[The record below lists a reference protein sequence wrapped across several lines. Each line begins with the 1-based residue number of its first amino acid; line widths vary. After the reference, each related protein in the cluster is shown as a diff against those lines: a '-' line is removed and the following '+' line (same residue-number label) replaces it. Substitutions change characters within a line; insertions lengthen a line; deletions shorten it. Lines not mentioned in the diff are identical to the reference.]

1 MIGPAI
7 KYHLEKTGCSQYK
20 LAAAWVCEPCV
31 ITQLVKPK
39 SNPTWATI
47 IKVAKTLNIS
57 VAEIVATAVRLKEE
71 AGQ

>member
-7 KYHLEKTGCSQYK
+7 KHHLEKTGRKQCD
-20 LAAAWVCEPCV
+20 LAAEWKCEPCA

-57 VAEIVATAVRLKEE
+57 VAEIVDTAIQMKEE
-71 AGQ
+71 LNQ